1 MKKISL
7 IIFLITGTIFN
18 TSFSQEL
25 KYDENGSP
33 IVEINKDNQ
42 LQKAS
47 KAVSVWTNNLKT
59 GKYHDVYSGLS
70 PDNKAI
76 YDSTEWI
83 HAIENMMMP
92 FGDLLERKE
101 ISKKFSKQI
110 EGIEESGYYV
120 TFKYICN
127 YTNTLEHSEKI
138 IMKQD
143 HKRKWRVLLFS
154 YDFYPKENYKE

>member
-1 MKKISL
+1 MKKTSL
-7 IIFLITGTIFN
+7 IIFLIIGTIF
-18 TSFSQEL
+18 TSYSQ
-25 KYDENGSP
+25 
-33 IVEINKDNQ
+33 INKDKQ
-42 LQKAS
+42 LGEAS

-127 YTNTLEHSEKI
+127 YTNTLEHSEEI